1 MTEPQDLDVLQHG
14 ATATRRGFH
23 FPIFGVE
30 VVSFTRHEDSRET
43 VLCTTGW
50 HGIAVRLSGKAI
62 LRRWAAGEI
71 VEGPAPGLR
80 VYRSQDFTSYSLQT
94 RRARFLMLRIGRKVN
109 RSKMVEMVGDQV
121 SAQVIEEVVQDTEL
135 DYPQV
140 VVSDDAEGEGGGID
154 ATTAP
159 QHQG

>member
-1 MTEPQDLDVLQHG
+1 
-14 ATATRRGFH
+14 
-23 FPIFGVE
+23 
-30 VVSFTRHEDSRET
+30 
-43 VLCTTGW
+43 
-50 HGIAVRLSGKAI
+50 
-62 LRRWAAGEI
+62 
-71 VEGPAPGLR
+71 